1 MAYLCYITFLFFL
14 IDVSKVKMQLNKN
27 VMKYEACRT
36 NNLHISRYIILRVTE
51 SYLNPGFICFYFLAT
66 SQ

>member
-1 MAYLCYITFLFFL
+1 
-14 IDVSKVKMQLNKN
+14 MQLNKN

-51 SYLNPGFICFYFLAT
+51 SCLNPGFICFYFLAN